1 MTSSTVVR
9 CCSTPIAATVIL
21 AGPRLAER
29 YPAASVDACPKRLQ
43 HPMSGLASSAAC
55 QTEAPVLRSP
65 IVSETTPGAGADACF
80 SRQAIAR
87 IVGRHRALAVAL
99 LMHRLAL
106 QRTWSSDAL

>member
-1 MTSSTVVR
+1 ML
-9 CCSTPIAATVIL
+9 AAARLAYCGYGDL

-65 IVSETTPGAGADACF
+65 ILLGLWRMPAEPVRSESTHPRSPED
-80 SRQAIAR
+80 
-87 IVGRHRALAVAL
+87 LPL
-99 LMHRLAL
+99 
-106 QRTWSSDAL
+106 